1 MFAVTLI
8 CNVPVSTLLSG
19 LETEGCIDVSGI
31 EKDLKS
37 RLVYCMRLLLKYVQ
51 SDFFNEKTG
60 RHDLFSRYFAGKM
73 ITGKKYGIYND
84 SV

>member
-37 RLVYCMRLLLKYVQ
+37 RLVYCMQGEWKYVCILYKVFLLIPKSMYQ
-51 SDFFNEKTG
+51 SKCND
-60 RHDLFSRYFAGKM
+60 GKI
-73 ITGKKYGIYND
+73 ITMC
-84 SV
+84 